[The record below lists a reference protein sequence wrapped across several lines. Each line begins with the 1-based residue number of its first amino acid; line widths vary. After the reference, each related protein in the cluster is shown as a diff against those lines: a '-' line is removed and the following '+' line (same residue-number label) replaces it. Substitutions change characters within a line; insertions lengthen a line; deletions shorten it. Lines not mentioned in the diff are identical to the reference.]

1 MMDFSFVAEST
12 GHQISS
18 RLLSMKSANALL
30 ELPATGNVISAGNYV
45 SAIIISDISNAVM
58 GEDSFS
64 SDSASGMQG
73 SVSQDIT
80 AKSQDA
86 VCRVAVLTVSDTVA
100 SGAGPD
106 RRYTTSCYFF
116 VCIID
121 WSLTCALNRCIFFR
135 VILKQKT
142 NFLNFCQIH
151 GKYL

>member
-45 SAIIISDISNAVM
+45 SAIIISDISNAAM
-58 GEDSFS
+58 GE
-64 SDSASGMQG
+64 DSASGMQG

-106 RRYTTSCYFF
+106 RRYTTSCYCF

>member
-64 SDSASGMQG
+64 SDSVSGMQG

-121 WSLTCALNRCIFFR
+121 WSLTCVLNRCIFFK

-142 NFLNFCQIH
+142 NFLNF
-151 GKYL
+151 